1 MIVGRLRMYLK
12 FLGTTVSSVSGC
24 SPFSGASLC
33 LRKKKKITISLM
45 ILLIAMEN
53 INQILPHNGIAF
65 PHSQS

>member
-33 LRKKKKITISLM
+33 LRKKKY
-45 ILLIAMEN
+45 N
-53 INQILPHNGIAF
+53 FINDLVNCYGKY
-65 PHSQS
+65 